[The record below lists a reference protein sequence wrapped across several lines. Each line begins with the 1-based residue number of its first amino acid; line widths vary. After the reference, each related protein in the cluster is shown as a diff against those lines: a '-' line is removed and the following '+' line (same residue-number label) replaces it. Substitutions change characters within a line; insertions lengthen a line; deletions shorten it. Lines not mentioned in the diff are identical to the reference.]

1 MYYYYKYNGNR
12 KGASVESSPEFRIMV
27 KHPTLTFDR
36 TEEMGIGLLMYVY
49 LEVFT
54 ILKRGFNRFFSEI
67 HIMRGSHSCTKAVL
81 VSKVPIY
88 EFMPDHGIHV
98 CFCRTALEDRGKGY
112 YPTLLKFILEKYPQK
127 DFYMIV
133 EDTNIASIRGIEKVG
148 FTRYAI
154 GEKVGKT
161 FKVLH
166 YV

>member
-1 MYYYYKYNGNR
+1 MYYYKYNGNR
-12 KGASVESSPEFRIMV
+12 KGVSVESSPEFRIMV

-36 TEEMGIGLLMYVY
+36 TEEMGIGPLMYVY

-54 ILKRGFNRFFSEI
+54 
-67 HIMRGSHSCTKAVL
+67 
-81 VSKVPIY
+81 
-88 EFMPDHGIHV
+88 IHV

-133 EDTNIASIRGIEKVG
+133 EDTNIARIRGIEKVG